1 MVERV
6 SPVVRGRR
14 LAAELRRL
22 RGAAGLTIEQVAV
35 RLEFSTAK
43 LSRIENGQVN
53 VRIQDAREMLD
64 IYGVSGPR
72 REQLL
77 DLVRQSKA
85 RSWWQ
90 AYSDLLPSGAETF
103 VGLEDEAHRIEVHN
117 VGLVPGLLQT
127 DRYAW
132 EMNAAFTDMPLEVA
146 ARYTE
151 LHQARQQILTRAD
164 PVQLHV
170 VIDESALHRQ
180 VGGPDV
186 MTEQYRSLIEAAGRE
201 NVTIQVLPFATG
213 AHQSAAY
220 CYNIASFSNPADPKV
235 VYIAMLNDCV
245 YYTGAE
251 HVGRYAAAFNQ
262 ATTAALDPASSI
274 RFLRKLTRIAR

>member
-22 RGAAGLTIEQVAV
+22 RSAAGLTIEQVAG

-53 VRIQDAREMLD
+53 VRIQDARELLD
-64 IYGVSGPR
+64 VYEVTGPR

-77 DLVRQSKA
+77 DLVRQSRA
-85 RSWWQ
+85 RSWWHT
-90 AYSDLLPSGAETF
+90 YSDLLPAAAETF
-103 VGLEDEAHRIEVHN
+103 VGLEDEAHLIEVHN

-132 EMNAAFTDMPLEVA
+132 EMNAAFTDMPLDVA
-146 ARYTE
+146 ERYTE
-151 LHQARQQILTRAD
+151 LHQARQRIITRPD
-164 PVQLHV
+164 PVNLHV
-170 VIDESALHRQ
+170 VLDESALRRE
-180 VGGPDV
+180 VGGPEV
-186 MTEQYRSLIEAAGRE
+186 MLGQYRHLIESARME
-201 NVTIQVLPFATG
+201 NVVIQVLPFSSG

-245 YYTGAE
+245 YYTSAE
-251 HVGRYAAAFNQ
+251 HVGRHVAAFNQ
-262 ATTAALDPASSI
+262 ATTAALDPASSV
-274 RFLRKLTRIAR
+274 RFLGKLVRAAR